1 MRLINNT
8 SNDSFFNMA
17 VEEYFL
23 QTASEP
29 LVILWRNA
37 HTVVIGRNQ
46 NALEEVDMDF
56 VHHNNIDVVRRLTG
70 GGAVFHDRGNI
81 NFTVIQ
87 KHEPELFQNYE
98 HFTRPICE
106 YLQTLGVDARF
117 AGRNDLLIDGKKF
130 SGNAQAVKNH
140 NIMHHGTIMFDANVT
155 DLVDALRPNKLKI
168 ASKSIKSVQ
177 ARVTNIAEHLP
188 APMKVEDFYNGLVE
202 MFKLRGYE
210 LVNIQEHERS
220 DIETLANSKYRTW
233 EWNFGQAPTY
243 TLMREKLFDFGIVEV
258 HMEIVKGCI
267 SQIKI
272 YGDFFGL
279 QDISILEEHLT
290 GSQYNQAEL
299 AGILADIRIDE
310 YIKGMS
316 ALQMAEL
323 MTE

>member
-23 QTASEP
+23 QTATVP
-29 LVILWRNA
+29 VVILWRNA
-37 HTVVIGRNQ
+37 RTVVIGRNQ

-70 GGAVFHDRGNI
+70 GGAVFHDSGNI

-87 KHEPELFQNYE
+87 KYEPGLFQNYE

-106 YLQTLGVDARF
+106 YLQTLGVEASF
-117 AGRNDLLIDGKKF
+117 AGRNDLLIAGKKF

-155 DLVDALRPNKLKI
+155 DLVEALRPNPLKI

-188 APMKVEDFYNGLVE
+188 APMPVEKFYAGLVE
-202 MFKLRGYE
+202 MFTVRGYE
-210 LVNIQEHERS
+210 RMDIQPHE
-220 DIETLANSKYRTW
+220 LAEIQVLADSKYRTW
-233 EWNFGQAPTY
+233 DWNFGQAPSY
-243 TLMREKLFDFGIVEV
+243 TLIREELFEFGIVEV
-258 HMEIVKGCI
+258 RMEIVKGHI
-267 SQIKI
+267 KQVKI

-279 QDISILEEHLT
+279 QDISMLEQSLIGIQH
-290 GSQYNQAEL
+290 SRAEL
-299 AGILADIRIDE
+299 ERALQTIQLDE

-316 ALQMAEL
+316 AAQLAEL